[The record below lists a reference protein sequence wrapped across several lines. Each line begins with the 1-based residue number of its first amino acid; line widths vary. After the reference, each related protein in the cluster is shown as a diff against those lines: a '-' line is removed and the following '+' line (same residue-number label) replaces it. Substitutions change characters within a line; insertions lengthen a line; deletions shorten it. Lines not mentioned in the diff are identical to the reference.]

1 MSLWRK
7 KWLAQTVQRSECVA
21 LAGKY
26 CRSWTLPIE
35 KVGALTTKNVFVRLR
50 PLSTH
55 ARRTLPE
62 SWFMLK
68 PIAQPRLHSR
78 LPLLVVLISML
89 TVSMGCGLFG
99 TRKKVQVPQLLSPLA
114 QADAAQ
120 LISEVNR
127 RASVQSI
134 RGKVDIEFED
144 TSFAEVGIA
153 EKYRQADGSVTLQR
167 PGMIYLVISVPFIAR
182 DIAQMT
188 SNGETFRVA
197 VLEGD
202 QKYRRFV
209 KGTNSATYE
218 PLEVNGKPAQGDN
231 KKRSS
236 MTENE
241 TVTALSNLRPQHL
254 TDALMINPITD
265 SAQSGLTY
273 VQSEFYLE
281 EPDSRPRAKKDSR
294 IVRGYY
300 LLEEITPPAS
310 GQARLQRR
318 LWFDRHNGIRLARIQ
333 SFDERGRLITDVS
346 YLDEKP
352 FGESGQVLLPSKIQ
366 ITRPQD
372 RYKLSITYQAPAD
385 VDINRAFQPE
395 AFTLENRW
403 QLPEVDLDQRLR
415 NKASVT
421 P

>member
-1 MSLWRK
+1 
-7 KWLAQTVQRSECVA
+7 
-21 LAGKY
+21 
-26 CRSWTLPIE
+26 
-35 KVGALTTKNVFVRLR
+35 
-50 PLSTH
+50 
-55 ARRTLPE
+55 
-62 SWFMLK
+62 MLK

-78 LPLLVVLISML
+78 LPVLAVLISML
-89 TVSMGCGLFG
+89 TVSAGCGLFG
-99 TRKKVQVPQLLSPLA
+99 THKKVQVPQLLAPLA
-114 QADAAQ
+114 QAETAQ

-127 RASVQSI
+127 RASVESI

-153 EKYRQADGSVTLQR
+153 EKYRQADGTVTLQR

-188 SNGETFRVA
+188 SNGQTFRVA

-202 QKYRRFV
+202 EKYRRFV
-209 KGTNSATYE
+209 KGTNAATYE
-218 PLEVNGKPAQGDN
+218 PLEVNGQAAQTDN

-236 MTENE
+236 MTAHE

-254 TDALMINPITD
+254 TDALMITPIPD

-273 VQSEFYLE
+273 VQSEFYQE
-281 EPDSRPRAKKDSR
+281 EPDIRPRAKNDSR

-310 GQARLQRR
+310 GLARLQRR

-352 FGESGQVLLPSKIQ
+352 FGESGQLRLPSKIQ

-385 VDINRAFQPE
+385 VDINRPFQPE

-403 QLPEVDLDQRLR
+403 QLPEVDLDQRPR

>member
-1 MSLWRK
+1 
-7 KWLAQTVQRSECVA
+7 
-21 LAGKY
+21 
-26 CRSWTLPIE
+26 
-35 KVGALTTKNVFVRLR
+35 
-50 PLSTH
+50 
-55 ARRTLPE
+55 
-62 SWFMLK
+62 MLK
-68 PIAQPRLHSR
+68 PIVHPRLHFR
-78 LPLLVVLISML
+78 LPVLVVLIAIL
-89 TVSMGCGLFG
+89 WVSTGCGLFG
-99 TRKKVQVPQLLSPLA
+99 TRKKVQVPQLLAPLA
-114 QADAAQ
+114 EADTAR
-120 LISEVNR
+120 LIAEVNR
-127 RASVQSI
+127 LSSLQSI

-167 PGMIYLVISVPFIAR
+167 PGMIYLVISIPFIAK

-209 KGTNSATYE
+209 KGTNNASYE
-218 PLEVNGKPAQGDN
+218 QLEMNGTPAPANN
-231 KKRSS
+231 KDRSS
-236 MTENE
+236 MMEKE

-254 TDALMINPITD
+254 TDALMINPIPEP
-265 SAQSGLTY
+265 AQTGLTY
-273 VQSEFYLE
+273 VQSEFYHE
-281 EPDSRPRAKKDSR
+281 EPDNRPRAKKDSR

-300 LLEEITPPAS
+300 LLEEIAPPAS

-318 LWFDRHNGIRLARIQ
+318 LWFDRHNGIRLARTQ
-333 SFDERGRLITDVS
+333 SFDDRGRLITDVS

-352 FGESGQVLLPSKIQ
+352 FGESATLRLPSKIQ
-366 ITRPQD
+366 ITRPLD
-372 RYKLSITYQAPAD
+372 RYKLSITYQAPSD

-403 QLPEVDLDQRLR
+403 QLPEVDLDQRQR
-415 NKASVT
+415 NKASIA

>member
-1 MSLWRK
+1 MTLLRIEC
-7 KWLAQTVQRSECVA
+7 LVQTFQRSECVA
-21 LAGKY
+21 VAYKILQVVDIAF
-26 CRSWTLPIE
+26 E
-35 KVGALTTKNVFVRLR
+35 KVGALTRKNVFVRLR
-50 PLSTH
+50 PLSTQ

-68 PIAQPRLHSR
+68 PIAQPRLNSR
-78 LPLLVVLISML
+78 LPVLLVLISML
-89 TVSMGCGLFG
+89 LVSAGCGLFG
-99 TRKKVQVPQLLSPLA
+99 THKKVQVPQLLAPLA
-114 QADAAQ
+114 QADTAQ

-127 RASVQSI
+127 RTAIQSI

-153 EKYRQADGSVTLQR
+153 EKYRQADGTVTLQR

-202 QKYRRFV
+202 QRYRRFV
-209 KGTNSATYE
+209 KGTNAATYE
-218 PLEVNGKPAQGDN
+218 PLEVNGQPAQTDN

-236 MTENE
+236 LTANE
-241 TVTALSNLRPQHL
+241 TVTTLSNLRPQHL
-254 TDALMINPITD
+254 TDALMINPISD

-273 VQSEFYLE
+273 VQSEFYQE
-281 EPDSRPRAKKDSR
+281 EADIRPRAKKDSR

-300 LLEEITPPAS
+300 LLEEIMPPAS
-310 GQARLQRR
+310 GLARLQRR

-333 SFDERGRLITDVS
+333 WFDERGRLVTDVS

-352 FGESGQVLLPSKIQ
+352 FGESGQLRLPSKIQ

-385 VDINRAFQPE
+385 VDINRPFQPE

-403 QLPEVDLDQRLR
+403 QLPEVDLDQRPR

>member
-1 MSLWRK
+1 
-7 KWLAQTVQRSECVA
+7 
-21 LAGKY
+21 
-26 CRSWTLPIE
+26 
-35 KVGALTTKNVFVRLR
+35 
-50 PLSTH
+50 
-55 ARRTLPE
+55 
-62 SWFMLK
+62 MLK
-68 PIAQPRLHSR
+68 PIAHPRLHFR
-78 LPLLVVLISML
+78 LPVLVVLIAML
-89 TVSMGCGLFG
+89 LVSMGCGLFG
-99 TRKKVQVPQLLSPLA
+99 TRKKVQVPQLLAPLA
-114 QADAAQ
+114 EAETAR
-120 LISEVNR
+120 LIAEVNR
-127 RASVQSI
+127 LASGQSI

-167 PGMIYLVISVPFIAR
+167 PGMIYLVISIPFIAK

-209 KGTNSATYE
+209 KGTNNATYE
-218 PLEVNGKPAQGDN
+218 QLEVNGTPAATDN
-231 KKRSS
+231 KNRPT
-236 MTENE
+236 MAEVQ

-254 TDALMINPITD
+254 TDALMINPILD
-265 SAQSGLTY
+265 PSQGLTY
-273 VQSEFYLE
+273 VQSEFYQE
-281 EPDSRPRAKKDSR
+281 EPDNRPRTKNDSR

-300 LLEEITPPAS
+300 LLEEITPATS

-333 SFDERGRLITDVS
+333 SFDDRGRLITDVS

-352 FGESGQVLLPSKIQ
+352 FGETGQVRLPSKIQ
-366 ITRPQD
+366 ITRPLD
-372 RYKLSITYQAPAD
+372 RYKLSITYQAPSD
-385 VDINRAFQPE
+385 VDINRPFQPE

-403 QLPEVDLDQRLR
+403 QLPEVDLDERQR
-415 NKASVT
+415 NKASVA

>member
-1 MSLWRK
+1 MTFLRIEC
-7 KWLAQTVQRSECVA
+7 LVQPFSAVNVLHLLRNI
-21 LAGKY
+21 AG
-26 CRSWTLPIE
+26 RGTLPIE
-35 KVGALTTKNVFVRLR
+35 KVGALTRKNVFVRLR
-50 PLSTH
+50 LLSTY

-78 LPLLVVLISML
+78 LPVLVVLLSIL
-89 TVSMGCGLFG
+89 FASMGCGLFG
-99 TRKKVQVPQLLSPLA
+99 TRKKVQVPQLLAPLA
-114 QADAAQ
+114 QADTAR
-120 LISEVNR
+120 LIAEVNR
-127 RASVQSI
+127 LATTQSI

-153 EKYRQADGSVTLQR
+153 EKYRQADGTVTLQR

-188 SNGETFRVA
+188 SNGQTFRVA

-209 KGTNSATYE
+209 KGTNAATYE
-218 PLEVNGKPAQGDN
+218 PLEVNGKPPQGDN

-254 TDALMINPITD
+254 TDALMINPIPD

-300 LLEEITPPAS
+300 LLEEITPAVS

-318 LWFDRHNGIRLARIQ
+318 LWFDRYNGIRLARIQ
-333 SFDERGRLITDVS
+333 SFDEHGRLITDVS

-352 FGESGQVLLPSKIQ
+352 FGESSQVTLPSKVQ
-366 ITRPQD
+366 ITRPLD

-385 VDINRAFQPE
+385 VDINRPFQPE

-403 QLPEVDLDQRLR
+403 QLPEVDLDQRRR

>member
-7 KWLAQTVQRSECVA
+7 KWLAKTVQCSECVA
-21 LAGKY
+21 LAKKY
-26 CRSWTLPIE
+26 CTSRTSPIE
-35 KVGALTTKNVFVRLR
+35 KVVALTTKNVFVRLR

-78 LPLLVVLISML
+78 LPLLVVLIATL
-89 TVSMGCGLFG
+89 WVSMGCGLFG
-99 TRKKVQVPQLLSPLA
+99 TRKKVQVPQLLAPLA
-114 QADAAQ
+114 QADSSQ

-188 SNGETFRVA
+188 SNGQTFRVA

-209 KGTNSATYE
+209 KGTNAATYE
-218 PLEVNGKPAQGDN
+218 PLEVNGKPAQAGN

-236 MTENE
+236 MTETE

-254 TDALMINPITD
+254 TDALMINPIPD
-265 SAQSGLTY
+265 LAQSGLTY
-273 VQSEFYLE
+273 VQSEFYSE

-300 LLEEITPPAS
+300 LLEEITPTVS
-310 GQARLQRR
+310 GQSRLQRR
-318 LWFDRHNGIRLARIQ
+318 
-333 SFDERGRLITDVS
+333 
-346 YLDEKP
+346 P
-352 FGESGQVLLPSKIQ
+352 
-366 ITRPQD
+366 
-372 RYKLSITYQAPAD
+372 
-385 VDINRAFQPE
+385 
-395 AFTLENRW
+395 
-403 QLPEVDLDQRLR
+403 
-415 NKASVT
+415 
-421 P
+421 